1 MTRYDIRSYDF
12 KSDELFEKFFQEKLS
27 DKRIPRP
34 QFIYKLNQSK
44 VEWIRILN
52 SPRLRFKHGI
62 PKDFGE

>member
-1 MTRYDIRSYDF
+1 MKSYDIRSYDF

-52 SPRLRFKHGI
+52 SSHLRHKHGI

>member
-1 MTRYDIRSYDF
+1 MKSYDIRSYDF

-27 DKRIPRP
+27 DERISRP

-44 VEWIRILN
+44 KEWIRILN
-52 SPRLRFKHGI
+52 SPHLRFKHGI